1 MKRLIYGVLF
11 VLLAWTAYQNDSV
24 RDFVEQGPGEYLAK
38 LRNFLDDY
46 SPEALQREF
55 ADSFQPNTEARD
67 YLEEISRSRE
77 SLDEFFFQYCEREAI
92 DHPVLSSTQLEKA
105 CDSVGRQLG
114 RK

>member
-1 MKRLIYGVLF
+1 MKRLIYGVLI

-24 RDFVEQGPGEYLAK
+24 REFVEQGPGEYLVK

-67 YLEEISRSRE
+67 YLDEISRSRE
-77 SLDEFFFQYCEREAI
+77 KLDEFYFQYCERAVI
-92 DHPVLSSTQLEKA
+92 DHPVLSSNQLEKA
-105 CDSVGRQLG
+105 CDSVGSQLG